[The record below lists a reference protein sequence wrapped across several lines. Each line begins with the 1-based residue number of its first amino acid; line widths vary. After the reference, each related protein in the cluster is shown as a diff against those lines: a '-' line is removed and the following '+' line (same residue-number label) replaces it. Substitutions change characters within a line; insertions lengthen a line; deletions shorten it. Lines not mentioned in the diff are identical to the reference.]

1 MDSHRPVLL
10 AEAVE
15 ALAVKPDGRY
25 LDATFGRGGHSAEIL
40 ARLSSQGRLLA
51 MDCDE
56 QAIHVAAQR
65 FGEDPRMTIVKGRFS
80 TMAHHQETAIGSG
93 GLDGILFDLGVSS
106 PQFDDARRGFSFRHE
121 GPLDM
126 RMDTQSHPSAAEW
139 LNAAAEAEIAEVLR
153 DFGEERYA
161 RRIARAVIAARAQ
174 AAISTTAQFAALVAR
189 EIPRREP
196 GQDPATRSFQ
206 ALRILVND
214 ELGELT
220 RALPVALRLLRT
232 GGRLVVI
239 SFHSLEDRIV
249 KRFFAEESRGD
260 AYPTRFPVRHAA
272 LRPRLRTI
280 GRAVRPEY
288 QEVTDN
294 PRARSAIMRVAE
306 RLEGVS

>member
-15 ALAVKPDGRY
+15 ALRVQPHGRY
-25 LDATFGRGGHSAEIL
+25 LDATFGRGGHSGEIV
-40 ARLSSQGRLLA
+40 ARLSSQGRLFVI
-51 MDCDE
+51 DCDE
-56 QAIHVAAQR
+56 QAIEVAAQR
-65 FGEDPRMTIVKGRFS
+65 FGEDPRVTIVKGRFS
-80 TMAHHQETAIGSG
+80 TMAHHLGNAIEQG

-106 PQFDDARRGFSFRHE
+106 PQLDDARRGFSFRHE

-126 RMDTQSHPSAAEW
+126 RMDRDSHPSAAEW
-139 LNAAAEAEIAEVLR
+139 LNAAGEAEIAQVLR

-161 RRIARAVIAARAQ
+161 RRIARAVVAARSY
-174 AAISTTAQFAALVAR
+174 AAITTTAQFASLVAG
-189 EIPRREP
+189 EVPRREP

-220 RALPVALRLLRT
+220 RALPVALQLLSA
-232 GGRLVVI
+232 GGRLVVV

-249 KRFFAEESRGD
+249 KRFFAEQSRGD
-260 AYPTRFPVRHAA
+260 AYPVRFPVRHAA

-288 QEVTDN
+288 REVSEN

-306 RLEGVS
+306 RLEDAL